1 MGVEEKFIDV
11 TYVESHGKK
20 QVAVLCD
27 DIKGFTGIGDSFG
40 EAIANAYENAYK
52 ISEIFEDL
60 RKEKTSED
68 SK

>member
-11 TYVESHGKK
+11 TYIESHDKK
-20 QVAVLCD
+20 KVAVLCE

-52 ISEIFEDL
+52 ISEIFEDF
-60 RKEKTSED
+60 REENVSED
-68 SK
+68 FE